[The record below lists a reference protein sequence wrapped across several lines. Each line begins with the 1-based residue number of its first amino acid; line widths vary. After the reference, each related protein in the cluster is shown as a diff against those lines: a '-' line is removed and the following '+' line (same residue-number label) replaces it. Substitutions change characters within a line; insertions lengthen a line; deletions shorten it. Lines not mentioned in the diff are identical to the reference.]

1 MKNKILFFSFFRPGV
16 ICDLSMKYEA
26 WDEHLYNPLFSRQRI
41 NKELIMTTVIIGGGL
56 AGLAAAYRLAGKNE
70 IIIIEKEPELGGMA
84 SSYKIDGYYIEK
96 YYHHIF
102 QSDKELIS
110 LIEELGLGR
119 RLEWLKGTT
128 GYYFDGKIYPMNTPF
143 EILRALPLSDVIRLT
158 WLVLKAKSIKDRTP
172 FDNITAKEW
181 IIGTAGESVYNN
193 FFLPL
198 LQSKFGDNKE
208 KVSAAWLLGRVQIRS
223 NRGTRGER
231 LGYMRGGF
239 EALIQKMAEAI
250 RKRGGIIKHGS
261 VLRIKIVDG
270 SIKGIVVDDELIEC
284 DRVISTAAPHALEKI
299 MDTKLSGI
307 NISYQGTACALFG
320 LNEKIM
326 DDIYWLNI
334 KEDVPFGAVIEH
346 TNFIPESDYH
356 ENLMYV
362 TTYFQNTQSI
372 LWKSNDEEVI
382 ELYMKGLEKL
392 FPEFRKKVK
401 WWRLR
406 RDIDTAPVYEIGYG
420 KKILPFETTIKGLF
434 LAGMFSDSN
443 YPERSMNGSILAGY
457 KCSEAVLKY
466 F

>member
-1 MKNKILFFSFFRPGV
+1 
-16 ICDLSMKYEA
+16 
-26 WDEHLYNPLFSRQRI
+26 
-41 NKELIMTTVIIGGGL
+41 MTTVIIGGGL
-56 AGLAAAYRLAGKNE
+56 AGLAAAYSLAGKDK
-70 IIIIEKEPELGGMA
+70 IILIEKEPELGGMA
-84 SSYKIDGYYIEK
+84 SSYKIDKYHIEK

-102 QSDKELIS
+102 ASDKELIS
-110 LIEELGLGR
+110 LIEELGLAN

-128 GYYFDGKIYPMNTPF
+128 GYYFDGKIYPMNTPI
-143 EILRALPLSDVIRLT
+143 EILAALPIMDVIRLT
-158 WLVLKAKSIKDRTP
+158 WLVLKAKSIKDMAP

-181 IIGTAGESVYNN
+181 IIDTAGESVYNN

-198 LQSKFGDNKE
+198 LSGKFGDNKE
-208 KVSAAWLLGRVQIRS
+208 KVSAAWLLGRVRIRS
-223 NRGTRGER
+223 NRGTKGER

-239 EALIQKMAEAI
+239 EALIEKMVVNI
-250 RKRGGIIKHGS
+250 SNMGGIIKQGNVS
-261 VLRIKIVDG
+261 RIEITAG
-270 SIKGIVVDDELIEC
+270 SIKGVVVDGEHVEC
-284 DRVISTAAPHALEKI
+284 DRVISTVAPHVLEKI
-299 MDTKLSGI
+299 IDTKLLGLDM

-320 LNEKIM
+320 LTEKIM

-406 RDIDTAPVYEIGYG
+406 RDIDTAPVYEVGYG
-420 KKILPFETTIKGLF
+420 KKILPFETRIKGLF

-466 F
+466 C